1 MCMRNGIWWWKVVLL
16 TAKLPSKAS
25 GPSHDWERENQRE
38 TRLFLLRVLE
48 ARGAKESL

>member
-16 TAKLPSKAS
+16 TAKLPSQRLWALPMT
-25 GPSHDWERENQRE
+25 GRERTVRTE

-48 ARGAKESL
+48 A